1 MIRAIL
7 LWVAVTAV
15 FYGAAYFAW
24 TFSPLISVGLA
35 LAHGY
40 WHVRFTAVPRSGKSG
55 SQAEGF
61 ELTAGTSTD
70 MALPEYHDIT
80 GSSSDK

>member
-35 LAHGY
+35 LGA
-40 WHVRFTAVPRSGKSG
+40 WLLARSIHRS
-55 SQAEGF
+55 
-61 ELTAGTSTD
+61 STKREKRK
-70 MALPEYHDIT
+70 P
-80 GSSSDK
+80 S